1 MKSTDHQGNAMRTI
15 LDGWSS
21 RLRILTAIVSTMLV
35 VSASAQGTRPNA
47 LLEIELNYIAALS
60 DARMPDYAELVMND
74 VVAKFPEAKIVFKKV
89 RLELLLGQGKFDEA
103 KAMIAKEP
111 NPELPEVWVMKLTL
125 ADFFY
130 AYGKYPEA
138 LGIYKGFFE
147 KYKAKPPEAIAPFY
161 MESYYKY
168 AQMLLFLNQD
178 KEALKAYE
186 DLMGLKLESE
196 MKRQVQFEAAQL
208 MVRLTADMKPGA
220 DLTAMLAKAK
230 KSTEDLMWV
239 QDLWFGRGIV
249 LLAQIEVIKGNLDA
263 ANKLVKQYMPQLKNI
278 DSQLLQLSRE
288 TGEDLS
294 RLSPIA
300 ECRYLMGGM
309 MQDAAEKLLA
319 AEPVDMKKAAD
330 LLVNALNEMVNVY
343 VKYPSTSWAPDAL
356 TRSEVIQ
363 SILKDKFNVKDI
375 QIDITPEQRR
385 IIAEKQ
391 FANARMLFNQSQF
404 EKAVEAFAIVLN
416 QFPEAIPESI
426 DALSE
431 FARSYIQLGD
441 NQEADAKL
449 YSDLCAETIIGSLA
463 ERFCKSGTL
472 GMTKAGDE
480 LRRIA
485 EFYGERNQLAERDA
499 TYQIFFE
506 LYPEHT
512 LAAPVLMSSAE
523 TLYRAEDYAG
533 AAPRYKTLM
542 DFYSKSPISYDAMM
556 RLADCY
562 SKLGDVENETKVRQ
576 AYVERMAARD
586 KPGQGLVTGMYML
599 ARLNRTEA
607 LRQLKAANLK
617 FDEARRAEP
626 QVAPVGGTAGLAEG
640 VAAPAEGVTAPAD
653 PLAAAMDGIK
663 KANQMLV
670 SCVNEFGKI
679 IKLLGA
685 DTRSQYEGNKE
696 EKDKNDSILQGA
708 LFDRAYTLTAIT
720 QPADKLSD
728 LKKKAID
735 SYEALLTQYPKS
747 ETAPAVL
754 MQMGSLWSTM
764 KTEDPKQ
771 LEENMKKADTLFT
784 RLSAEFPESEQA
796 KNAYFLRGRT
806 LIELGFRREGVE
818 VLKKMFGDSGKYSAS
833 QMLSAAEELLKSQ
846 EYDLAREGF
855 SLAVKGAAGQATI
868 TIPAELGLA
877 EILVAQKQYTVAADA
892 LDKFIVANPTSYK
905 ILDANLL
912 LSKAAA
918 QAAFDE
924 TDRYNRVK
932 LFNRAIVAIRAVK
945 QYKKSAKDLAEIEIE
960 VGRILETK
968 IEVERKY
975 NNPDLVSRYLGEAA
989 SHYQQFV
996 MAADKKNAEIF
1007 PPLELAYRQSIKL
1020 TLEMKKYSD
1029 GTLVYADVKSD
1040 CEEYLALFPNG
1051 KFITDIRASLTEA
1064 DIGLATGK

>member
-1 MKSTDHQGNAMRTI
+1 MKSTEHQGKAMQTI
-15 LDGWSS
+15 FDRRGC
-21 RLRILTAIVSTMLV
+21 RLWILTAMVSTVLA
-35 VSASAQGTRPNA
+35 VSASAQGTQVNA
-47 LLEIELNYIAALS
+47 LLQLELDYIAALTE
-60 DARMPDYAELVMND
+60 ARMPDYAELVLND
-74 VVAKFPEAKIVFKKV
+74 IVAKFPEAKVHLKKI
-89 RLELLLGQGKFDEA
+89 RLEQLLQQGKFDEA

-125 ADFFY
+125 ADYYY
-130 AYGKYPEA
+130 AYGKYTEA
-138 LGIYKGFFE
+138 LGIYKGFFD
-147 KYKAKPPEAIAPFY
+147 KYKAKPPEAIASFY
-161 MESYYKY
+161 MESYYKF

-178 KEALKAYE
+178 KEAMKAYE
-186 DLMGLKLESE
+186 DLMGLNLEKE
-196 MKRQVQFEAAQL
+196 MKRQVQFEGAQL
-208 MVRLTADMKPGA
+208 MVRLTADMKPGKE
-220 DLTAMLAKAK
+220 LTELLAKAK

-249 LLAQIEVIKGNLDA
+249 LLAQIEVIQGNVEA

-278 DSQLLQLSRE
+278 DSQLQQQSRD

-309 MQDAAEKLLA
+309 MQDAAEKLLTL
-319 AEPVDMKKAAD
+319 EPVDTKKAAE
-330 LLVNALNEMVNVY
+330 LLVNALTEMVNVY

-363 SILKDKFNVKDI
+363 SILKDKFSVKDI
-375 QIDITPEQRR
+375 QIDITTEQRR
-385 IIAEKQ
+385 VIAEKQ

-404 EKAVEAFAIVLN
+404 EKAVEAFMIVLN

-441 NQEADAKL
+441 NQEAEAKL
-449 YSDLCAETIIGSLA
+449 YSDLCAETIIGNLA
-463 ERFCKSGTL
+463 ERFSKSGTI

-499 TYQIFFE
+499 TYQLFFE

-542 DFYSKSPISYDAMM
+542 DFYTKSPISYDAMM

-562 SKLGDVENETKVRQ
+562 SKLGDIENELLVRQ
-576 AYVERMAARD
+576 TYVERLVARE
-586 KPGQGLVTGMYML
+586 KPGQALLTGLYML
-599 ARLNRTEA
+599 ARLTRTEA

-617 FDEARRAEP
+617 FDDARRAEP
-626 QVAPVGGTAGLAEG
+626 Q
-640 VAAPAEGVTAPAD
+640 AAPAEGEAAPAD
-653 PLAAAMDGIK
+653 PLAVAMEDIK

-670 SCVNEFGKI
+670 GCVNDFGKI
-679 IKLLGA
+679 IKLL
-685 DTRSQYEGNKE
+685 DTKTRAQYEGNKE

-708 LFDRAYTLTAIT
+708 LFDRAYTFTAIT
-720 QPADKLSD
+720 QPADQLSKLK
-728 LKKKAID
+728 LLAIQG
-735 SYEALLTQYPKS
+735 YEMLLTQYPKS

-754 MQMGSLWSTM
+754 MQMGTLWSTM
-764 KTEDPKQ
+764 KTEDPKE
-771 LEENMKKADTLFT
+771 LEENMKKADTIFT
-784 RLSAEFPESEQA
+784 RLSAEYPESDQA

-818 VLKKMFGDSGKYSAS
+818 VLKKMFSESGKYSAS

-855 SLAVKGAAGQATI
+855 DIAVKNAAGQTTI

-877 EILVAQKQYTVAADA
+877 EILVAEKKYTAAADA
-892 LDKFIVANPTSYK
+892 LDKFIAANPTSYTV
-905 ILDANLL
+905 LDANLL

-918 QAAFDE
+918 QAAFE
-924 TDRYNRVK
+924 EQDRNNRIK
-932 LFNRAIVAIRAVK
+932 LFNRAIAAIRAVK
-945 QYKKSAKDLAEIEIE
+945 QYKKSAKDLAEIEIQ

-975 NNPDLVSRYLGEAA
+975 NNQDLVSRYIGEAA

-996 MAADKKNAEIF
+996 MATDRKNAEVL
-1007 PPLELAYRQSIKL
+1007 PSLETAYRQSIKL
-1020 TLEMKKYSD
+1020 MLEMKKYAD
-1029 GTLVYADVKSD
+1029 GTSVYKDVKAD
-1040 CEEYLALFPNG
+1040 CEDYLSLFPG
-1051 KFITDIRASLTEA
+1051 GRYITDIRASLTEA
-1064 DIGLATGK
+1064 EIGLATGK